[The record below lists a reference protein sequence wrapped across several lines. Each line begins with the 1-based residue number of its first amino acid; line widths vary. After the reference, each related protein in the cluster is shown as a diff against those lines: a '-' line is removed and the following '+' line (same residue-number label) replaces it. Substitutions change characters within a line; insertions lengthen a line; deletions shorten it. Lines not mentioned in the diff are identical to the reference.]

1 MNPNMLSAGYD
12 VDVNMSSPMTA
23 DKLGRELR
31 GRVLAG
37 VQLIGQDMRQVD
49 LVCANLTGAD
59 LSQAQLEGAVMH
71 AARLRGANLVEAQL
85 RQLAARDVDFEGA
98 NLSGACLE
106 GADLTGAILLEADL
120 RGADLRNVNLRNA
133 DLRRADLSNANLD
146 GANLDGADLADA
158 RFDGASLQNISAQNS
173 RLRSLPDSTEAL
185 VSALRSAGAIS
196 RPPLTIGR
204 GIALFSLITQST
216 FRAIPVLFNLVWA
229 AAAPV
234 RRAAAPITKPIRPF
248 AGAAYRATRNA
259 AQQIRHIPRGSIAF
273 AAHAARWTGKR
284 FAQQAVLGRE
294 MAARVRH
301 EGQERLRQ
309 AALDRAEQTR
319 LKTERAAATRT
330 ERAAKAQALLPG
342 GPGANLRGQNLQGKR
357 LSFAVWHEADLREA
371 RLDGA
376 TLDRADLRN
385 TQLNGANLTGTRLRE
400 TDLRQADLTSCRLD
414 GARMRGAL
422 LQGVIA
428 RKAVLIDADLRDVD
442 LRGAD
447 LSMANLTGADLRGAR
462 LSGAQLTGADLTGA
476 RMPDVDLVDAILDG
490 ATLEQ
495 ADLASVRWAGAS
507 VDGTDLSG
515 ALGLT
520 SKERESLRLRGAHVD
535 DIHLER
541 ILGRLGARP
550 VQLGMGVLALGM
562 GAYLTARFVGSDVID
577 PAQLEVQAQT
587 LRTSDPTAASQRY
600 VELAGLAR
608 RVEDQVGYLVEA
620 AALSETAGDFDEAES
635 LLQEAMG
642 AAETV
647 PSIENET
654 RLRLAI
660 FFHTHQR
667 WTDSLKNVEPLV
679 QEIDQPTEQRA
690 RSIVLYD
697 KNRDALGLTDT
708 GPREAI
714 FSAMG
719 ELPETQAALRL
730 ALSDLYT
737 NDGDIPRA
745 LEEVEQAEALELPA
759 DLRLRVTE
767 SQARIYDRSGDL
779 DGSIRTWETVI
790 KKAPP
795 FSIAQQAAQLAIA
808 DLHLRQGRITTAQA
822 LLIQL
827 LATGTDDRIQGR
839 ALLVKARIAE
849 KQDRPDSAIQSY
861 RQVLDIEGLD
871 IETTEE
877 ARIAMASLM
886 LSDKGSEKAQEMLSD
901 LAPDAIKEV
910 MAHARLGEARRHLD
924 DGEVVDAHRIY
935 TALSATEGL
944 PADVHRASLAGLGES
959 LSQMGELRDALD
971 IWRDLLRG
979 QSSTHERIQLELLL
993 ANGLLQ
999 GGKRKEASTAFRSL
1013 ADSEYPEASVQGLL
1027 GLAEVA
1033 RSTDERARARS
1044 LYRQVADQQADTVWR
1059 VRALQEMADMAA
1071 EDQDGG
1077 AVITITRELLGAL
1090 PPSHPAAPEVRL
1102 SLVAALLSIGDTA
1115 EAGQICT
1122 QAVSAAPNNSS
1133 IRSAQVACAEVD
1145 ERAGNWVNALHK
1157 YKVVLQSNA
1166 PADVLTDAALG
1177 TARCAFAL
1185 GAPAD
1190 VLQPIDSVLEQTEA
1204 PALRLPLLAMKIR
1217 ALRKL
1222 NDTTALQTAIA
1233 ERDAL
1238 AEDVPEIAWNAFVE
1252 AAGQSR
1258 TAGDSDTSIDLLKRA
1273 LALPITSGQRA
1284 TVLVELGHS
1293 HLDLGAIMEAKARFE
1308 QVIQLAESD
1317 TPEAFYAGMGLA
1329 EIDRRNEKPKE
1340 SLARLESLTPPDE
1353 QERRTWMAAK
1363 ATVLSETGD
1372 PLAQEAWE
1380 ALVIAADA
1388 DVDTRYTAL
1397 KGQADSLVAQDRSTE
1412 AIPLFEEARRIA
1424 KEAWQSGWAGI
1435 GLAGALAEADDV
1447 EAAITLL
1454 DELREHSDP
1463 EVAMQAMLKRS
1474 QLASDSEDWQ
1484 VALRVLRPKAAIT
1497 LGPAWDATATQ
1508 ARTRALSGAGDV
1520 DGASAAWKALANRW
1534 PDEEEAILPAWLGL
1548 AELAQSIGDDTE
1560 AHRWA
1565 RRAFKEARD
1574 PGYRQR
1580 ARSLVRSLADPD

>member
-1 MNPNMLSAGYD
+1 MNPKMSSAGYD
-12 VDVNMSSPMTA
+12 VFVNLSSPTA
-23 DKLGRELR
+23 ADVLGRELR

-37 VQLIGQDMRQVD
+37 VQLVGQDLRQVD

-59 LSQAQLEGAVMH
+59 LSKAHLDGAVMH
-71 AARLRGANLVEAQL
+71 SARLRGANLLEAQL
-85 RQLAARDVDFEGA
+85 GQLAARDVDFEGA
-98 NLSGACLE
+98 NLSGAYLE
-106 GADLTGAILLEADL
+106 GADLTGAVLLEADL
-120 RGADLRNVNLRNA
+120 RGADLRGADLRNA

-146 GANLDGADLADA
+146 GVNLDGADLAGA
-158 RFDGASLQNISAQNS
+158 RFDGASLQNISARNS
-173 RLRSLPDSTEAL
+173 RLRNLPESTEAL
-185 VSALRSAGAIS
+185 VSALQAAGASS
-196 RPPLTIGR
+196 RPPLTLGR
-204 GIALFSLITQST
+204 GIALLALVTQST
-216 FRAIPVLFNLVWA
+216 FRSIPVLFNLIWA

-234 RRAAAPITKPIRPF
+234 RRAIAPITKPIRPI
-248 AGAAYRATRNA
+248 AGAAYRSMRTA
-259 AQQIRHIPRGSIAF
+259 AQQARHIPKGSITF
-273 AAHAARWTGKR
+273 AGRAAKWAGKR
-284 FAQQAVLGRE
+284 FTQEASRGRE
-294 MAARVRH
+294 MAARVRR

-319 LKTERAAATRT
+319 LKAERAATARA
-330 ERAAKAQALLPG
+330 ERAAKAQAQLPG
-342 GPGANLRGQNLQGKR
+342 GPGADLRGQNLRGKR
-357 LSFAVWHEADLREA
+357 LSFAVWNEADLREA

-376 TLDRADLRN
+376 TLDRADLRK
-385 TQLNGANLTGTRLRE
+385 TQIGGANLMGTRLRE
-400 TDLRQADLTSCRLD
+400 TDLRQADMTLSRLD

-422 LQGVIA
+422 LQGAIA
-428 RKAVLIDADLRDVD
+428 REAVFIDADLRDVD

-462 LSGAQLTGADLTGA
+462 LSGAQLKDANLTGA

-507 VDGTDLSG
+507 VEGTDLSG

-520 SKERESLRLRGAHVD
+520 SKEREALRLRGARVD

-541 ILGRLGARP
+541 ILGRVGARP

-577 PAQLEVQAQT
+577 PAQLEVQAQN
-587 LRTSDPTAASQRY
+587 LRTTDPTAASSRY

-608 RVEDQVGYLVEA
+608 RVEDQVGYLIEA
-620 AALSETAGDFDEAES
+620 AALSETAGDFDEAEA
-635 LLQEAMG
+635 LLVEAMG
-642 AAETV
+642 AAESV

-654 RLRLAI
+654 RLRLAM

-667 WTDSLKNVEPLV
+667 WTDSLKNVELLV

-690 RSIVLYD
+690 RAIVLYD
-697 KNRDALGLTDT
+697 KNREALGLTDT

-745 LEEVEQAEALELPA
+745 LEEVEQAEALEIPD

-779 DGSIRTWETVI
+779 DRSIRTWGSVI
-790 KKAPP
+790 KKAAPS
-795 FSIAQQAAQLAIA
+795 SIAQQAAQLAIA
-808 DLHLRQGRITTAQA
+808 DLHLRQGRITIAQA

-849 KQDRPDSAIQSY
+849 KQKRPDSAIQSY
-861 RQVLDIEGLD
+861 RAVLEIEGLD

-886 LSDKGSEKAQEMLSD
+886 LSDKGSEQAQEMLSD
-901 LAPDAIKEV
+901 LAPDAINEV

-924 DGEVVDAHRIY
+924 DGEAVDAHRIY
-935 TALSATEGL
+935 TSISNTEGL
-944 PADVHRASLAGLGES
+944 PSDVHRASLAGLGEA
-959 LSQMGELRDALD
+959 LAQMGELRDALD

-1071 EDQDGG
+1071 EDQDSA

-1102 SLVAALLSIGDTA
+1102 SLVAALLGIGDIE

-1133 IRSAQVACAEVD
+1133 ARSAQVACAEVD
-1145 ERAGNWVNALHK
+1145 ERGENWASAIEK
-1157 YKVVLQSNA
+1157 YNNVLQSDA

-1177 TARCAFAL
+1177 SARCAFAL
-1185 GAPAD
+1185 NTPDG
-1190 VLQPIDSVLEQTEA
+1190 VIQPINLVLNQTDA

-1222 NDTTALQTAIA
+1222 NDNATLQQAIA

-1238 AEDVPEIAWNAFVE
+1238 AEEVPDIAWNAFIE

-1258 TAGDSDTSIDLLKRA
+1258 TSGDSDTSIALLRRA
-1273 LALPITSGQRA
+1273 LDLPITSEQRA

-1293 HLDLGAIMEAKARFE
+1293 HLDLGALLEAKARFE
-1308 QVIQLAESD
+1308 QVIELTDSD
-1317 TPEAFYAGMGLA
+1317 TPESFYAGMGLA

-1340 SLARLESLTPPDE
+1340 ALAKLEELTPPDE

-1363 ATVLSETGD
+1363 ATVLSESGD
-1372 PLAQEAWE
+1372 PLAQDAWE
-1380 ALVIAADA
+1380 ALVAAADA
-1388 DVDTRYTAL
+1388 DVGTRYTAL
-1397 KGQADSLVAQDRSTE
+1397 KGQADALLAQDKAAE

-1424 KEAWQSGWAGI
+1424 KESWQSGWAGI
-1435 GLAGALAEADDV
+1435 GLAGAMAEANDV
-1447 EAAITLL
+1447 ESAITLL
-1454 DELREHSDP
+1454 DELREHADP

-1474 QLASDSEDWQ
+1474 QLASDNKDWE
-1484 VALRVLRPKAAIT
+1484 VALRVLKPKAAIK

-1508 ARTRALSGAGDV
+1508 ARTRALSGAGDL
-1520 DGASAAWKALANRW
+1520 DGANAAWRALANRW

-1580 ARSLVRSLADPD
+1580 ARSLVRSLADPE